1 MGWHEA
7 SHLATIILQPAT
19 MPLTIPVELLSAS
32 LRKEIEEGKLM
43 LRCRKVG
50 MLSSVNEAGAA
61 RLGNEFVTFADD
73 ESSDVLS
80 NDDIPQELLGCGG
93 GLKSTDKSM
102 FGSTRFSTKA
112 SSCRQF
118 RNKCINVS
126 TS

>member
-1 MGWHEA
+1 MGWYEEID
-7 SHLATIILQPAT
+7 LATITLQPAT

-50 MLSSVNEAGAA
+50 MEFSVNEAGAA
-61 RLGNEFVTFADD
+61 RVGNEFVTFAND

-80 NDDIPQELLGCGG
+80 DVLSTDDIQQELLGCRV

-102 FGSTRFSTKA
+102 LGSTRFST
-112 SSCRQF
+112 
-118 RNKCINVS
+118 
-126 TS
+126 

>member
-1 MGWHEA
+1 MGWYEEID
-7 SHLATIILQPAT
+7 LATITLQPAT

-50 MLSSVNEAGAA
+50 MEFSVNEAGAA
-61 RLGNEFVTFADD
+61 RVGNEFVTFSDD

-80 NDDIPQELLGCGG
+80 DDDIQQELLGCRV

-102 FGSTRFSTKA
+102 LGSTSFGT
-112 SSCRQF
+112 
-118 RNKCINVS
+118 
-126 TS
+126 